1 MNESLVSALIDK
13 WFEGYKRAL
22 DSGKAGEDA
31 VIATNIWMNQII
43 NGGNK

>member
-1 MNESLVSALIDK
+1 MSENLVSVLIDK
-13 WFEGYKRAL
+13 WLEGYKRAL
-22 DSGKAGEDA
+22 DGGKVGEDA